1 MIKSKVFQIVLLMGL
16 AIVIFSCEP
25 EPCYDN
31 QGFEVS
37 CYEVSH

>member
-1 MIKSKVFQIVLLMGL
+1 MYKLVILVIGVIVLN
-16 AIVIFSCEP
+16 SCEP

-31 QGFEVS
+31 QGFEIS

>member
-1 MIKSKVFQIVLLMGL
+1 MINYKKLIILTVML
-16 AIVIFSCEP
+16 ALSGCEP

-37 CYEVSH
+37 CYEISH